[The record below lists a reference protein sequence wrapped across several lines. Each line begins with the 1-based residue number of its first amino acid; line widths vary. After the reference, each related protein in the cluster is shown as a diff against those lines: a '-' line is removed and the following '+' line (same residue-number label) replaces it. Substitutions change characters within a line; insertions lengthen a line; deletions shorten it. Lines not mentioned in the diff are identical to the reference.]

1 MRFATRM
8 LIVQVAAQIAVA
20 VACAAVFLAIGVQQ
34 LRAEAES
41 SALNIARTVAEDS
54 QVRQLVAAESAGD
67 SLPPVADLRSG
78 PLQAYALAVTD
89 RTDGLFVVISDDRG
103 IRLAHPNP
111 DRIGEQVS
119 TSFTETLAG
128 KEVVTWETG
137 TLGESARA
145 KVPILPPGGGAP
157 VGQVSVGFEP
167 ASVFDDLPTL
177 LLGIGAAVAAAIAI
191 GVVVSFVMRRRLESV
206 TLGVQPE
213 ELVALVQTQTAVL
226 AGSGDGIVALDPAGV
241 VRVCNPAAVRMLDL
255 PADVIGRAFTALPL
269 PTDVRRALTVTG
281 APNGIVIGDRVIYI
295 DALPVTRAERTLGT
309 AAVLRDRTDLIALS
323 ERLESVRTMS
333 DALRVQRHEFANR
346 LHAATGLIDAGR
358 SDEARA
364 FLRELAG
371 YDGPSDAPQDPD
383 TWDAGDAVA
392 DALLRSFLRAKA
404 IAARERG
411 AALSIGADT
420 VIHGR
425 VAEPEDAAAVLGN
438 LIDNA
443 ITAAIG
449 GDRTPSVEVTLLDD
463 GDVLVAVVGDSGP
476 GVADPAGLFDR
487 REDSA
492 DAAPPPPVDR
502 VHGLGIGLPLSRQ
515 LARRRNGDVWLLDA
529 GDASHGAVFAAR
541 LPGVMTGPVRANEEQ
556 QT

>member
-8 LIVQVAAQIAVA
+8 LIVQVATQIV
-20 VACAAVFLAIGVQQ
+20 VTLVCAAVFLAIGVQQ

-41 SALNIARTVAEDS
+41 SALSIARTVAEDS
-54 QVRQLVAAESAGD
+54 QVRQLVAAVSATD
-67 SLPPVADLRSG
+67 TPPPVAELRSG

-119 TSFTETLAG
+119 TSFAETLAG
-128 KEVVTWETG
+128 QEVVTWETG

-145 KVPILPPGGGAP
+145 KVPVLPPGGGAP

-191 GVVVSFVMRRRLESV
+191 GVVVSFFMRRRLESV

-226 AGSGDGIVALDPAGV
+226 AGSGDGIVALDPAGIL
-241 VRVCNPAAVRMLDL
+241 RVCNPAAVRMLGLRPD
-255 PADVIGRAFTALPL
+255 AIGQSFTDLPL
-269 PTDVRRALTVTG
+269 PDDVRRALTVTG

-358 SDEARA
+358 TDEARV

-371 YDGPSDAPQDPD
+371 HDSASDDPQTPDP
-383 TWDAGDAVA
+383 WEAGDGVA
-392 DALLRSFLRAKA
+392 DPLLRSFLGAKA

-411 AALSIGADT
+411 ATLSVGEDT
-420 VIHGR
+420 VLHGR
-425 VAEPEDAAAVLGN
+425 VADPEDVAAVLGN

-443 ITAAIG
+443 ITAAVG

-463 GDVLVAVVGDSGP
+463 GDALVATVADSGP
-476 GVADPAGLFDR
+476 GVADPSAIFDR
-487 REDSA
+487 GDSPVDA
-492 DAAPPPPVDR
+492 DPVPVDR
-502 VHGLGIGLPLSRQ
+502 VHGLGIGLPLSRA
-515 LARRRNGDVWLLDA
+515 LARRRGGDVWLVDPGDA
-529 GDASHGAVFAAR
+529 GGGAVFAAR
-541 LPGVMTGPVRANEEQ
+541 LPGVMTGPPRANEEQ
-556 QT
+556 QR